1 MTAYIIPVIFIT
13 VLIIS
18 AFRKQNGYSLFI
30 DGSKSALSL
39 MAEVFPYL
47 LAVMMAVE
55 VFKVSG
61 VSQKISEFLSPAL
74 NAVGIPKEL
83 TELLLIRPL
92 SGAGALAVLD
102 NIFTLYGTDTYIGA
116 CASLVYGSSE
126 TVFYVAAVYFA
137 GAKTKKLF
145 TPIIISLFA
154 SFCSCVFACFIC
166 LIL

>member
-1 MTAYIIPVIFIT
+1 MTAYIIPIIFIT

-18 AFRKQNGYSLFI
+18 ALRKQNGYSLFI
-30 DGSKSALSL
+30 DGSKSALTL

-83 TELLLIRPL
+83 AELLLIRPL

-126 TVFYVAAVYFA
+126 TVFYVSSIYLSKCNAKSLGYAIPVALIATYA
-137 GAKTKKLF
+137 GC
-145 TPIIISLFA
+145 IIGCALLR
-154 SFCSCVFACFIC
+154 VF
-166 LIL
+166 